1 MQTSKVER
9 EWHLRNV
16 VETTK
21 GRELIRELYQGLK
34 KGKKSATKVAE
45 LTPEEQL
52 SEMINAIVANE
63 YPG

>member
-1 MQTSKVER
+1 MPANKAER

-21 GRELIRELYQGLK
+21 GREQIRELYQGLK

-45 LTPEEQL
+45 LTAEVQL
-52 SEMINAIVANE
+52 NEMIEAILADE
-63 YPG
+63 FPG